1 MSTVGKPRM
10 DPSAFS
16 PHAAEGR
23 RPLVAIIADTAQAY
37 DREIVAGAA
46 QYGREAGDWEL
57 YFEEPA
63 ADRVPDYQAWNG
75 SGVIV
80 TAGNVAPAAAV
91 GQAGLPVVIVG
102 GTPCDVD
109 GLTGIPRITTDNL
122 RIGSLGAEHLLDRSL
137 TSFGYYGPPAAPATD
152 WAELRGRAFR
162 ERIARAGRPCDVLEA
177 KHSATDWAKLKAEL
191 MDWLM
196 GLPRPLGVMACDD
209 RHARHLLEA
218 CRSAGLRVPHDV
230 AVIGVDDDE
239 LVCEMSIPRLTSIA
253 QSTRRIGYEAARL
266 LDQLMRPERHGAA
279 ADFKPPI
286 HTVIP
291 PIRVVTRA
299 STDTVA
305 VEDELVSWAVAMIR
319 EQACQGLTA
328 QRLAELAGVS
338 RWMIERRFRALVG
351 HSIHDD
357 IARIRLGEAE
367 RLVRTTQLSMKE
379 VAARSGFH
387 SVSYLTTAFRRKLGT
402 TPALLRHLEQ
412 GRLAG
417 GADDGAAG
425 PRRPKRSAQPA
436 PVLRFGE
443 LSVRRLADRQALG
456 EAAAADIAA
465 CLRRILAGGR
475 SPRVIFAAAPSQNE
489 MLAGLVAAEGIE
501 WSRITAFHMDEYIGL
516 PAHARQRFARFLDE
530 RLYRQVH
537 PNAIHVIGELTD
549 PEAECRRYATLLKEA
564 PIDVVCLGIGENGH
578 IAFNDPPLADFADPR
593 TMRVVELD
601 EVSRRQQVHDG
612 CFRQLS
618 EVPRRALT
626 LTIPTLL
633 SGRHLF
639 CSVPGATKRAAVE
652 RALYGP
658 IDPTCPA
665 SILRTHPDCT
675 LYVDADSWPG

>member
-1 MSTVGKPRM
+1 
-10 DPSAFS
+10 
-16 PHAAEGR
+16 
-23 RPLVAIIADTAQAY
+23 
-37 DREIVAGAA
+37 
-46 QYGREAGDWEL
+46 
-57 YFEEPA
+57 
-63 ADRVPDYQAWNG
+63 
-75 SGVIV
+75 
-80 TAGNVAPAAAV
+80 
-91 GQAGLPVVIVG
+91 
-102 GTPCDVD
+102 
-109 GLTGIPRITTDNL
+109 
-122 RIGSLGAEHLLDRSL
+122 
-137 TSFGYYGPPAAPATD
+137 
-152 WAELRGRAFR
+152 
-162 ERIARAGRPCDVLEA
+162 
-177 KHSATDWAKLKAEL
+177 
-191 MDWLM
+191 
-196 GLPRPLGVMACDD
+196 
-209 RHARHLLEA
+209 
-218 CRSAGLRVPHDV
+218 
-230 AVIGVDDDE
+230 
-239 LVCEMSIPRLTSIA
+239 
-253 QSTRRIGYEAARL
+253 
-266 LDQLMRPERHGAA
+266 
-279 ADFKPPI
+279 
-286 HTVIP
+286 
-291 PIRVVTRA
+291 
-299 STDTVA
+299 
-305 VEDELVSWAVAMIR
+305 
-319 EQACQGLTA
+319 
-328 QRLAELAGVS
+328 
-338 RWMIERRFRALVG
+338 MIERRFRALVG

-537 PNAIHVIGELTD
+537 PNAIHAIGELTD

-639 CSVPGATKRAAVE
+639 CSVPGATKRTAVE